1 MATTAHT
8 SDADAPHRGTG
19 STGRKIRLAI
29 TGLLLLGILVQFY
42 LAGRGVFRA
51 SDDFEAHVGL
61 GWTLHTLTL
70 VILVLTVA
78 IKDLRNRVD
87 IGLAVAL
94 FVLATIQGLIA
105 TYETPEL
112 GALHPVNALLMTG
125 AAAGI
130 LARDRRLSA

>member
-8 SDADAPHRGTG
+8 SSDAARGG
-19 STGRKIRLAI
+19 RSSTGRKVRMAVMGLFLLA
-29 TGLLLLGILVQFY
+29 LLVQFY

-51 SDDFEAHVGL
+51 GTFEAHEGL
-61 GWTLHTLTL
+61 GWSLHTATIVV
-70 VILVLTVA
+70 VILSVA
-78 IKDLRNRVD
+78 VKDLRNRLD

-105 TYETPEL
+105 TYETPAL

-125 AAAGI
+125 AAAG
-130 LARDRRLSA
+130 LFARDRRLSA

>member
-1 MATTAHT
+1 MAATAH
-8 SDADAPHRGTG
+8 SADADATRGGPG

-29 TGLLLLGILVQFY
+29 MGLFLLGILVQFY

-51 SDDFEAHVGL
+51 SENFEAHEAL
-61 GWTLHTLTL
+61 GWMLHTATF
-70 VILVLTVA
+70 VILILTVA

-105 TYETPEL
+105 TYETPGL
-112 GALHPVNALLMTG
+112 GALHPVNALLVTG